1 MTGLNNGRDRM
12 KLNQLSGNVHL
23 TYCTNIHAGQS
34 WQDIRASLD
43 EYVPA
48 IKSTV
53 APSQPM
59 GIGLRLS
66 GEAAAVARQ
75 PEALASFRDQ
85 LSVLGAYVF
94 TINAFPFG
102 PFHGV
107 RVKEDVYLPDWRDRE
122 RVAFTANSAAVLA
135 GILPDGIEGSI
146 STVPGAFKPNGR
158 SSEAVAAMARNLM
171 MAVADLVDLKRR
183 TGKHIALAL
192 EPEPCCFLETTDE
205 SIAFFEG
212 ALFKP
217 ETLDMLGGITGVG
230 RSEAEILLRRHLG
243 ICYDVCHGSVEYEDT
258 VAALDR
264 LLAAGIAIPKIQL
277 SAAMRIPAM
286 TKGLID
292 AVMRYNDGVYL
303 HQSIVRSGDNLSR
316 HVDLPDAVTAFGAGQ
331 ADGEWRIHCHVPV
344 FLADLGEISSTRSDL
359 VATLAALRQRT
370 RSSHLEVETYTWD
383 VLPDDVRTGSK
394 SADIAREIAFC
405 RQELVG

>member
-1 MTGLNNGRDRM
+1 M
-12 KLNQLSGNVHL
+12 KLNQLSDNVHL

-53 APSQPM
+53 AQNQPM

-66 GEAAAVARQ
+66 GEAAAMARQ

-85 LSVLGAYVF
+85 LSMLGAYVF

-316 HVDLPDAVTAFGAGQ
+316 HVDLPDAVTAFGEGQ

-383 VLPDDVRTGSK
+383 VLPDNIRTGSK

>member
-85 LSVLGAYVF
+85 LSALGAYVF

-212 ALFKP
+212 ALLKP

-383 VLPDDVRTGSK
+383 VLPDNIRTGSK

>member
-1 MTGLNNGRDRM
+1 LTGLNNGRDRM

-212 ALFKP
+212 ALLKP

-230 RSEAEILLRRHLG
+230 RSVAEILLRRHLG

-316 HVDLPDAVTAFGAGQ
+316 HVDLPDAVTAFGEGQ

>member
-1 MTGLNNGRDRM
+1 M

-53 APSQPM
+53 AQSQPM

-66 GEAAAVARQ
+66 GEAAAAARQ

-85 LSVLGAYVF
+85 LSALGAYVF

-212 ALFKP
+212 ALLKP

-316 HVDLPDAVTAFGAGQ
+316 HVDLPDAVTAFGEGQ

-383 VLPDDVRTGSK
+383 VLPDNIRTGSK

>member
-1 MTGLNNGRDRM
+1 M

-53 APSQPM
+53 AQSQPM

-85 LSVLGAYVF
+85 LSALGAYVF

-212 ALFKP
+212 ALLKP

-316 HVDLPDAVTAFGAGQ
+316 HVDLPDAVTAFGEGQ

-383 VLPDDVRTGSK
+383 VLPENIRTGSK

>member
-1 MTGLNNGRDRM
+1 M

-53 APSQPM
+53 AQSQPM

-212 ALFKP
+212 ALLKP

-230 RSEAEILLRRHLG
+230 RSEAETLLRRHLG

-316 HVDLPDAVTAFGAGQ
+316 HVDLPDAVTAFGEGQ

-383 VLPDDVRTGSK
+383 VLPDNIRTGSK

>member
-1 MTGLNNGRDRM
+1 M

-53 APSQPM
+53 AQSQPM

-85 LSVLGAYVF
+85 LSVLDAYVF

-135 GILPDGIEGSI
+135 GILPDGIDGSI

-212 ALFKP
+212 ALLKP

-277 SAAMRIPAM
+277 SAAMRVPTM
-286 TKGLID
+286 TKDLINS
-292 AVMRYNDGVYL
+292 VMRYNDGVYL
-303 HQSIVRSGDNLSR
+303 HQSIVRSGDSLSR
-316 HVDLPDAVTAFGAGQ
+316 HVDLPDAVTAFGEGQ

-383 VLPDDVRTGSK
+383 VLPDNVRTGSK

>member
-1 MTGLNNGRDRM
+1 M
-12 KLNQLSGNVHL
+12 KLNQLSGDVHL

-43 EYVPA
+43 DYVPA
-48 IKSTV
+48 IKSAV

-66 GEAAAVARQ
+66 GEAAAAVRQ
-75 PEALASFRDQ
+75 PETLAAFLDQ
-85 LSVLGAYVF
+85 LSALGAYVF

-122 RVAFTANSAAVLA
+122 RLAFTANSAAVLA
-135 GILPDGIEGSI
+135 GILPNGLEGSI

-158 SSEAVAAMARNLM
+158 SSEAIAAMTRNLV

-212 ALFKP
+212 ALLKP
-217 ETLDMLGGITGVG
+217 DTLDMLCGITGVG

-277 SAAMRIPAM
+277 SAAMRVPAM
-286 TKGLID
+286 TKDLINS
-292 AVMRYNDGVYL
+292 VMRYNDGVYL
-303 HQSIVRSGDNLSR
+303 HQSIVRRDDNLSR
-316 HVDLPDAVTAFGAGQ
+316 HVDLPDAVTAFGEGQ

-383 VLPDDVRTGSK
+383 VLPDNVRTGSK

>member
-1 MTGLNNGRDRM
+1 M

-53 APSQPM
+53 AQSQPM

-85 LSVLGAYVF
+85 LSALGAYVF

-383 VLPDDVRTGSK
+383 VLPDNIRTGSK

>member
-1 MTGLNNGRDRM
+1 M

-48 IKSTV
+48 IKSIV
-53 APSQPM
+53 AQSQPM

-66 GEAAAVARQ
+66 GEAAAAARQ

-183 TGKHIALAL
+183 TGKQIALAL

-212 ALFKP
+212 ALLKP

-316 HVDLPDAVTAFGAGQ
+316 HVDLPDAVTAFGEGQ

-383 VLPDDVRTGSK
+383 VLPDNIRTGSK

>member
-1 MTGLNNGRDRM
+1 M

-53 APSQPM
+53 AQSQPM

-85 LSVLGAYVF
+85 LSALGAYVF

-212 ALFKP
+212 ALLKP

-316 HVDLPDAVTAFGAGQ
+316 HVDLPDAVTAFGEGQ

-383 VLPDDVRTGSK
+383 VLPDNIRTGSK

>member
-1 MTGLNNGRDRM
+1 M
-12 KLNQLSGNVHL
+12 KLNQLSGDVHL

-43 EYVPA
+43 EHVPA
-48 IKSTV
+48 IKSAV

-66 GEAAAVARQ
+66 GEAAATVRQ
-75 PEALASFRDQ
+75 PQALASFRDQ
-85 LSVLGAYVF
+85 LSALGAYVF

-107 RVKEDVYLPDWRDRE
+107 RVKEDVYLPDWRDGE

-135 GILPDGIEGSI
+135 GILPDGIDGSI

-158 SSEAVAAMARNLM
+158 SSEAVAAMARNLL

-205 SIAFFEG
+205 SIGFFEG
-212 ALFKP
+212 VLLRP
-217 ETLDMLGGITGVG
+217 ETLDVLGGITGVG
-230 RSEAEILLRRHLG
+230 RREAEILLRRHLG
-243 ICYDVCHGSVEYEDT
+243 ICYDVCHGSVEYEDI

-277 SAAMRIPAM
+277 SAAMRVPVM
-286 TKGLID
+286 TKDLTN

-303 HQSIVRSGDNLSR
+303 HQSIVRRDGNLSR
-316 HVDLPDAVTAFGAGQ
+316 HVDLPDAVTAFGEGQ

-383 VLPDDVRTGSK
+383 VLPDNVRTGSK

-405 RQELVG
+405 RRELVG

>member
-1 MTGLNNGRDRM
+1 M
-12 KLNQLSGNVHL
+12 KLNELSGDVHL

-34 WQDIRASLD
+34 WQEIRTSLD
-43 EYVPA
+43 EHVPA
-48 IKSTV
+48 IKSAV
-53 APSQPM
+53 APSQSM

-66 GEAAAVARQ
+66 GEAAASVRQ
-75 PEALASFRDQ
+75 PEALAAFRDQ
-85 LSVLGAYVF
+85 LSALGAYVF

-135 GILPDGIEGSI
+135 AILPDGLEGSI
-146 STVPGAFKPNGR
+146 SSVPGAFKPNGR
-158 SSEAVAAMARNLM
+158 SPEAVASMARNLIL
-171 MAVADLVDLKRR
+171 AVADLVDLRRR

-205 SIAFFEG
+205 SIAFFESE
-212 ALFKP
+212 LLKP
-217 ETLDMLGGITGVG
+217 ATLDMLGAIVGVDRG
-230 RSEAEILLRRHLG
+230 EAESLLRRHLG
-243 ICYDVCHGSVEYEDT
+243 ICYDVCHGSVEYENP

-286 TKGLID
+286 TKALVN

-303 HQSIVRSGDNLSR
+303 HQSIIRRDDSLSR
-316 HVDLPDAVTAFGAGQ
+316 HVDLPDAVTAFGEGHAE
-331 ADGEWRIHCHVPV
+331 GEWRIHCHVPV
-344 FLADLGEISSTRSDL
+344 FLSDLGEISSTRSDL

-383 VLPDDVRTGSK
+383 VLPDNVRTGSK